1 MPNPDRPGAQDE
13 PNRLDVLA
21 EIASQQK
28 RLPVPK
34 KDYDNLALLTKAA
47 SKALDQD
54 KSDKVANKKASK
66 SVHGIKSDTGSTET
80 VFPDLPDDDDAT
92 IVEFPLEYHHRQRH
106 HRGCGSMGAA
116 AGPNSGSISCSRR
129 DKLVLARRDGTIAR
143 LELRNIRAVHAF
155 ARDHAID
162 CDLRP
167 CDTLDVVYDAG
178 EWAAAREGVR
188 GLREAFSGR
197 TMTAAGEGDVGG
209 GEEEDGDRGG
219 GGDGED
225 GGEGRYTLYSREEV
239 LARFPVH
246 DGVFGGREERVQGG
260 VGYFAGSLS
269 AYKFGIGVLRACVD
283 RGLNLQ
289 TGTPVTM
296 LVAASSSATDEKG
309 RWDVNTQRGVVRAG
323 RVVLATNGYTAG
335 VWPRFQGAV
344 VPLRGQV
351 TAHRPGQA
359 MPAGGCLDRTYS
371 FIYERGYEYMVSQPE
386 GSRFPGDII
395 MGGGL
400 ARAQEEGLMEF
411 GRTDDGAV
419 NEEISGYLRDT
430 TGRYF
435 GPDWGEDHP
444 EGRTRSE
451 WTGIM
456 GFSPDGFPFV
466 GEVPGESGLWASCGF
481 QGHGMVLCWECAR
494 ALVEMMEG
502 RDGEELREWFPDI
515 FRITEQRMAQRF
527 RGRLDAIPKTEK
539 KQLR

>member
-1 MPNPDRPGAQDE
+1 MDERAKIPVSLPSTNPTVSYWQDPPDDLADHRSTPDLPKFADTVIIGSGITGAAVAWGLLQGPNPSSILMLEARQACSGATGR
-13 PNRLDVLA
+13 NGGH
-21 EIASQQK
+21 
-28 RLPVPK
+28 
-34 KDYDNLALLTKAA
+34 TKAA
-47 SKALDQD
+47 SYRTFPHH
-54 KSDKVANKKASK
+54 AST
-66 SVHGIKSDTGSTET
+66 HG
-80 VFPDLPDDDDAT
+80 LAT
-92 IVEFPLEYHHRQRH
+92 AKQ
-106 HRGCGSMGAA
+106 
-116 AGPNSGSISCSRR
+116 
-129 DKLVLARRDGTIAR
+129 IAS
-143 LELRNIRAVHAF
+143 LELRNIRATHAF

-188 GLREAFSGR
+188 GLRAAFLK
-197 TMTAAGEGDVGG
+197 TTPV
-209 GEEEDGDRGG
+209 
-219 GGDGED
+219 
-225 GGEGRYTLYSREEV
+225 GRYTLYSREEV
-239 LARFPVH
+239 LAQFPVH
-246 DGVFGGREERVQGG
+246 DGVFEGREERVQGG

-289 TGTPVTM
+289 TGTPVTG
-296 LVAASSSATDEKG
+296 LVAVSSSATDGEGK
-309 RWDVNTQRGVVRAG
+309 WDVNTERGVVRAG

-351 TAHRPGQA
+351 TAHRPGRG

-400 ARAQEEGLMEF
+400 AKAQEEGLMEY
-411 GRTDDGAV
+411 GTTDDGAV
-419 NEEISGYLRDT
+419 NEEITDYLRDT

-456 GFSPDGFPFV
+456 GFSPDGLPFV

-481 QGHGMVLCWECAR
+481 QGHGMALCWECAR

-515 FRITEQRMAQRF
+515 FRITEQRMTQRF
-527 RGRLDAIPKTEK
+527 RGRLDAIPKAEEK
-539 KQLR
+539 